1 MIKGTRKEE
10 AVLPDSDMNNKALY
24 SKFSELVNLRLC
36 QTHTVIKAAQPK
48 PHQLIC
54 GFLKA

>member
-24 SKFSELVNLRLC
+24 SKFPELVNLRLC
-36 QTHTVIKAAQPK
+36 QTHTVIKAA
-48 PHQLIC
+48 
-54 GFLKA
+54 